1 MTALPVGT
9 NSYILIVD
17 TNSDRIARTV
27 RECVETLAVRLL
39 VARDGDDAIRMLAQ
53 LGAPVLLIVALS
65 LPGKDGFS
73 VIDALRRLD
82 DSVAI
87 VAFADDRELREYA
100 ACGMANARAKILGAG
115 VQPAVLKRVL
125 ESMLHRTADAELDHP
140 NSPHDLDR
148 PTGEDWSALAAR
160 ARDALGADGA
170 AVYAKT
176 GGHEQYRLQVVW
188 TPDSPMP
195 SIPEDLP
202 AVLEQVI
209 EDGAPRVWPD
219 AGDERGFGSA
229 GAAFVESLRSLA
241 IVPIRRGAEI
251 AGALCAFDS
260 RPRAIRESD
269 VDTLMAIAR
278 GGLGSTAVVRRRLT
292 SSPVDRDVAGAV
304 IEQEVARAR
313 REQVSLSVILLAA
326 SLRSPQDAEAPAASA
341 SVSVTDMFAGGVRSS
356 DLIVRWTN
364 SEILLVLVGVGA
376 GLARRITE
384 RIRTIVETN
393 GSNRIAVAGVVS
405 ELRTADSFD
414 AMVAR
419 AEERLRARER

>member
-1 MTALPVGT
+1 MTVPPVGT
-9 NSYILIVD
+9 NSYVLIAD

-27 RECVETLAVRLL
+27 RECVETLPVRLL
-39 VARDGDDAIRMLAQ
+39 VARDGDDAVRMVAQ
-53 LGAPVLLIVALS
+53 LGAPMISIVALS
-65 LPGKDGFS
+65 LPGKDGLS

-82 DSVAI
+82 DGAAI
-87 VAFADDRELREYA
+87 VAFADDRELREFT
-100 ACGMANARAKILGAG
+100 ACRLSNARVKILGAG

-125 ESMLHRTADAELDHP
+125 ESMLHRTADVERGHP
-140 NSPHDLDR
+140 NSLRDLDR
-148 PTGEDWSALAAR
+148 PKDEDWSVLAER
-160 ARDALGADGA
+160 AREALSADGA

-176 GGHEQYRLQVVW
+176 GDDDQYRLSVIW

-195 SIPEDLP
+195 SIPEELP
-202 AVLEQVI
+202 ALLEQVI
-209 EDGAPRVWPD
+209 EDGASRVWPD
-219 AGDERGFGSA
+219 AANEGGFGSA
-229 GAAFVESLRSLA
+229 GATLIESLRSLA

-278 GGLGSTAVVRRRLT
+278 SGFGSTAVVRRRLT
-292 SSPVDRDVAGAV
+292 SSPVDRDVAGAA
-304 IEQEVARAR
+304 IAQEVARAR

-326 SLRSPQDAEAPAASA
+326 SLRSPQGAEAPAASA
-341 SVSVTDMFAGGVRSS
+341 SVSVTDMFAGGVRGS

-376 GLARRITE
+376 GLARRIAE
-384 RIRTIVETN
+384 RIRTIAETN
-393 GSNRIAVAGVVS
+393 GSNRVAVSGAVS

-419 AEERLRARER
+419 AEERLRGRER